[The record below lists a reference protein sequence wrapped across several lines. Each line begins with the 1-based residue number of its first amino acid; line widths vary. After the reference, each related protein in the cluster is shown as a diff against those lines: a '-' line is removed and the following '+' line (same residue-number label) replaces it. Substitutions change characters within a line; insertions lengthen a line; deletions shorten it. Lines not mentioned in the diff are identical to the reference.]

1 MRLPSLW
8 SRDKD
13 DPFAALHREVERVFE
28 DFGRGWP
35 SARALIGAG
44 GAGAT
49 PNVEIHE
56 TDTGLEVSAELPGV
70 DEKDV
75 EVTLSDNILTIKGEK
90 RSEREEKQ
98 NGRVFSERSYGSFQR
113 SFSLPFEADP
123 SKVTAKFDKGVLK
136 VALPKSPEQEKKTR
150 RIEVKPG

>member
-8 SRDKD
+8 SRDRD

-35 SARALIGAG
+35 SARALIGTA
-44 GAGAT
+44 GAGAS

-75 EVTLSDNILTIKGEK
+75 EVTLSENVLTIKGEK
-90 RSEREEKQ
+90 RSEHEEKQ

-113 SFSLPFEADP
+113 SFALPFEVDA
-123 SKVTAKFDKGVLK
+123 SKVTATFDKGVLK

-150 RIEVKPG
+150 RIEVKSG

>member
-35 SARALIGAG
+35 TTRGLAGLAGAG
-44 GAGAT
+44 SA
-49 PNVEIHE
+49 PSVEIHE
-56 TDTGLEVSAELPGV
+56 TSGGLEVSCELPGV
-70 DEKDV
+70 EEKDV
-75 EVTLSDNILTIKGEK
+75 DVTLADNILTIKGEK

-98 NGRVFSERSYGSFQR
+98 EGRVFSERAYGSFQR
-113 SFSLPFEADP
+113 SFSLPFEVDP
-123 SKVTAKFDKGVLK
+123 ARVTAKFDKGVLK
-136 VALPKSPEQEKKTR
+136 IELPRSPEQEKKTR
-150 RIEVKPG
+150 KIEVKAG